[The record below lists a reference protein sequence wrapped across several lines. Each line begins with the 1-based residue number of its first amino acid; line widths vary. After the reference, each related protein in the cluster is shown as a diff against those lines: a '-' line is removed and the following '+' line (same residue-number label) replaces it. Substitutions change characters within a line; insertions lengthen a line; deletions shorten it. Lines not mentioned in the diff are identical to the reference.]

1 MVMETTKLME
11 MLLSKT
17 IDKIFISSFKLP
29 LDR

>member
-11 MLLSKT
+11 MLLSK
-17 IDKIFISSFKLP
+17 IDMIFISSFKLP